1 MLRGWVIE
9 SADAK
14 AAYVLTFRGNNE
26 TIADAGS
33 QARDTFF
40 SSRLNLNVMTFD
52 YRGTGFSEGGISL
65 KDALADSLEIY
76 DDVVKQA
83 AGRPVFVC
91 GWSLGSIFASYVAGN
106 RPSVAGLILLAPI
119 ASSETIAADYLR
131 TQNFNLIAP
140 PSFHLIQNAAELRKY
155 HNPLLIVH
163 GTADNVVPFTQ
174 GRRDFAFA
182 GSRDK
187 KFVAVKGNGH
197 GGTIWSIEA
206 DDAIAAFMQRH
217 GAIGKSRN

>member
-1 MLRGWVIE
+1 
-9 SADAK
+9 
-14 AAYVLTFRGNNE
+14 
-26 TIADAGS
+26 
-33 QARDTFF
+33 
-40 SSRLNLNVMTFD
+40 
-52 YRGTGFSEGGISL
+52 
-65 KDALADSLEIY
+65 
-76 DDVVKQA
+76 
-83 AGRPVFVC
+83 
-91 GWSLGSIFASYVAGN
+91 
-106 RPSVAGLILLAPI
+106 LILLAPI